1 VPILLLARAVRAFAP
16 GAARGFSPKVEG
28 IIMTISMRNAGGL
41 IVATLAAI
49 SSSGCANMNS
59 TQKGAALGAAGGAGL
74 GAIVGKQLG
83 STGAGAAIG
92 ALAGTATGA
101 LAGNMKD
108 EADRRDNYARQ
119 ATYERNLRAR
129 EQRAM
134 SNRDV
139 LDMVSAGCSDQIIIR
154 TMKDRGANFDTSPQS
169 IIYLQRNGVSDNV
182 IAAMQTNNTY

>member
-1 VPILLLARAVRAFAP
+1 MHGRLSRVERIVVGSLLATACF
-16 GAARGFSPKVEG
+16 
-28 IIMTISMRNAGGL
+28 
-41 IVATLAAI
+41 
-49 SSSGCANMNS
+49 GCANMNS

-83 STGAGAAIG
+83 NTGAGAVVG
-92 ALAGTATGA
+92 ALAGTAGGA

-119 ATYERNLRAR
+119 AAYERNQRVR

-139 LDMVSAGCSDQIIIR
+139 IEMTSAGVSDR
-154 TMKDRGANFDTSPQS
+154 TIVRTIKDRGGAFDTTPQG
-169 IIYLQRNGVSDNV
+169 IITLQRYGVSDTL
-182 IAAMQTNNTY
+182 IEAMQANNSSNY